1 MTVPIGQNAPP
12 FDLHDQN
19 RNAVTLE
26 SLRGRNA
33 LIVFIPFPF
42 TGRCEGELC
51 AIRDRYSELKDLD
64 ANVIAITCDTLPA
77 NKAWSDANGFTFP
90 VLSDFWPHGDVS
102 RAYGVFNEQFG
113 CADRVTFVLDEDGNV
128 HDVVASD
135 GLGFSREFDTYAA
148 SLRALTTKR

>member
-1 MTVPIGQNAPP
+1 MTVPINQIAPP
-12 FDLHDQN
+12 FQLHDQD

-26 SLRGRNA
+26 SLTGRNA

-51 AIRDRYSELKDLD
+51 AIRDRYSELEDMD
-64 ANVIAITCDTLPA
+64 ANVVAITCDTPPA

-90 VLSDFWPHGDVS
+90 VLSDFWPHGEVS

-113 CADRVTFVLDEDGNV
+113 CANRVTFVLDSDGIV
-128 HDVVASD
+128 HDVVASE
-135 GLGFSREFDTYAA
+135 GLGFSREFDSYAA
-148 SLRALTTKR
+148 ALKALSTSR